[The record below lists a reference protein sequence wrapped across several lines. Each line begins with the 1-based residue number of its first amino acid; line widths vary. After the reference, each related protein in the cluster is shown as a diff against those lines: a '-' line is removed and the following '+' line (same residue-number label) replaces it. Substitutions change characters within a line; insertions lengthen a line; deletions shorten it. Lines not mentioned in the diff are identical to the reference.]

1 MNILVHLYASLK
13 KYLPEKAIGNS
24 CVLEIGD
31 QVTIRELLDQLHI
44 PADAPRF
51 IFLNGIHARG
61 NEVLKDGD
69 RVGAFPPVA
78 GG

>member
-1 MNILVHLYASLK
+1 MKIKVNLYASLK
-13 KYLPEKAIGNS
+13 RYLPEKAIENS

-31 QVTIRELLDQLHI
+31 RVTIRELLDQLHI
-44 PADAPRF
+44 PADAPKF

-61 NEVLKDGD
+61 DEVLQDGD

>member
-1 MNILVHLYASLK
+1 MRIELRLYASLK
-13 KYLPEKAIGNS
+13 GYLPEDS
-24 CVLEIGD
+24 
-31 QVTIRELLDQLHI
+31 LDNPCSVEMEEGATVKKLFEKFQI
-44 PADAPRF
+44 PFDLPKI

-61 NEVLKDGD
+61 DEVLKDGD